1 MCSTLINI
9 ELKIII
15 QNYIYLSMNY
25 SKQVDDPNASGMGME
40 EKESVLSEGTIQSSA
55 ISQERNQKINDQFQK
70 KKLEFYKMYNKNPS
84 SQ

>member
-1 MCSTLINI
+1 
-9 ELKIII
+9 
-15 QNYIYLSMNY
+15 MNY